1 MTWSMKLMLR
11 SQESFGNSKLIFR
24 RFAIVFFHRRLEQ
37 VASPPGDDCP
47 SVDSSAFSGF
57 PYCSLSILSTLII
70 PNNSLSF
77 LSILYYSWLF
87 HIIHCLS
94 LPFLIIPF
102 LMNPCYSL
110 PFLINRYHS
119 VLLLIIPYHC
129 KSKYTNLL
137 KHKRIWNWSTGCE
150 GTIQKWNE
158 SFPGVKKCQVKG
170 SPLSGCQVY
179 RWSYFQ
185 NDDDDRNNTKFF
197 NWFSRYAKSK
207 RPSPMWHNVQENS
220 ACSWKSTPMTKR
232 CKSRRREFSEW
243 CWLSTWFKLEH
254 WCLRSSSGVVLRY
267 IIFFEYYFTY
277 FPISSLWPP
286 GFHMF
291 SCLTTIMT
299 TRLKL
304 RRVEMASTVS
314 QDRPRTSRL

>member
-57 PYCSLSILSTLII
+57 PYCSLSMTILSTLII
-70 PNNSLSF
+70 PYNSLSF
-77 LSILYYSWLF
+77 FSIPYYSWLF

-94 LPFLIIPF
+94 LTFLIILF

-110 PFLINRYHS
+110 PFLINCYHS
-119 VLLLIIPYHC
+119 ILLLIIPYHC

-179 RWSYFQ
+179 RWSYF
-185 NDDDDRNNTKFF
+185 
-197 NWFSRYAKSK
+197 
-207 RPSPMWHNVQENS
+207 
-220 ACSWKSTPMTKR
+220 
-232 CKSRRREFSEW
+232 
-243 CWLSTWFKLEH
+243 
-254 WCLRSSSGVVLRY
+254 
-267 IIFFEYYFTY
+267 
-277 FPISSLWPP
+277 
-286 GFHMF
+286 
-291 SCLTTIMT
+291 
-299 TRLKL
+299 
-304 RRVEMASTVS
+304 
-314 QDRPRTSRL
+314 